1 MKPLVVLDIAALSP
15 QLLGRDATPNLD
27 RLAAEGVR
35 RSLPPVFP
43 AVTSVAQA
51 TLTTGLPPAKHG
63 IIANGR
69 YDRAALAGH
78 FWEQAARLVSGK
90 RIWGEV
96 RRRERKAKTAVLF
109 FQQSMGCGADVV
121 VTPAPVHSEKDGLV
135 LACYTRPGGLD
146 SELAGKLGP
155 FPLMNYWGP
164 MAGWKSSEWI
174 ERALLHVMEKFA
186 PTLTLCYVPH
196 LDYNLQRRP
205 PPAEG
210 DPLPDWLREDL
221 ALVDGLVGR
230 VREAAE
236 KRGAALLVI
245 SDYTITPVS
254 RPVYLNRALRQAKLL
269 AVREIRNSEYLDLAE
284 SRAFALVDHQVAHV
298 YLQGATRKRVR
309 ALLEKTPGVE
319 RVLDKADKKELGVDH
334 ARSGELIAVAA
345 RDAWFAY
352 PWWLDDA
359 RAPDFARTVDIHRK
373 PGYDPVELFI
383 DPATKSIP
391 LDAAL
396 VRGSHGRPPDSAK
409 EGALLIA
416 PAGTNIREGELRY
429 EELRGVLLGILSEA

>member
-121 VTPAPVHSEKDGLV
+121 VTPAPVHSEKAGRV

-146 SELAGKLGP
+146 RELAREFGP

-269 AVREIRNSEYLDLAE
+269 AVREIGEHEHLDLAT

-309 ALLEKTPGVE
+309 ARLEKTPGVE
-319 RVLDKADKKELGVDH
+319 RVLD
-334 ARSGELIAVAA
+334 
-345 RDAWFAY
+345 
-352 PWWLDDA
+352 
-359 RAPDFARTVDIHRK
+359 
-373 PGYDPVELFI
+373 
-383 DPATKSIP
+383 
-391 LDAAL
+391 
-396 VRGSHGRPPDSAK
+396 
-409 EGALLIA
+409 
-416 PAGTNIREGELRY
+416 
-429 EELRGVLLGILSEA
+429 

>member
-15 QLLGRDATPNLD
+15 QLLGRDATPHLD
-27 RLAAEGVR
+27 RLASEGVR

-63 IIANGR
+63 IVANGR
-69 YDRAALAGH
+69 YDRAAMAGH
-78 FWEQAARLVSGK
+78 FWEQSARLVSGK
-90 RIWGEV
+90 RIWQEMKK
-96 RRRERKAKTAVLF
+96 RERKAKTAVLF

-135 LACYTRPGGLD
+135 LACWTRPGKLD
-146 SELAGKLGP
+146 KELTEKFGP

-164 MAGWKSSEWI
+164 MAGWPSSEWI
-174 ERALLHVMEKFA
+174 EKALLHVMEKFS

-196 LDYNLQRRP
+196 LDYNLQRRT
-205 PPAEG
+205 PPAAGE
-210 DPLPDWLREDL
+210 PLPDWLREDL

-236 KRGAALLVI
+236 KRGAALIVL

-254 RPVYLNRALRQAKLL
+254 RPVYLNRALREAKLL
-269 AVREIRNSEYLDLAE
+269 AVREIGGSEHLDLPA
-284 SRAFALVDHQVAHV
+284 SRAFALCDHQVAHV
-298 YLQGATRKRVR
+298 YLQGATRKRLR
-309 ALLEKTPGVE
+309 ALIEKTAGVE
-319 RVLDKADKKELGVDH
+319 RVLEKPEKKKLGIDH
-334 ARSGELIAVAA
+334 ARSGELIAVAEP
-345 RDAWFAY
+345 DAWFAY
-352 PWWLDDA
+352 PWWLDDN

-373 PGYDPVELFI
+373 PGYDPVELFV

-396 VRGSHGRPPDSAK
+396 VKGSHGRAPNSPE

-416 PAGTNIREGELRY
+416 PAGAKIREGELRY
-429 EELRGVLLGILSEA
+429 EELRDVLLGILSEA